1 MDSYGPETFQKKT
14 TDHFI
19 SYLVPLKWDCHHYF
33 NPTPFPS
40 SKAQH
45 SGPVSCRRQSLKLLL
60 FTGPPRETSMILD
73 FSQPPKMNECHLK
86 RNQFK
91 GIFIFQSSFFRGCI
105 MSFCLCWVIW
115 LIHGLPPLEQQDKVV
130 FIGFHWYFMVFPP
143 KETNPL
149 QTADFVIYDVPTT
162 GQIWLIHSV
171 ILPHTGAGLWVR
183 L

>member
-86 RNQFK
+86 RDQFK

-105 MSFCLCWVIW
+105 MSFCLCWAIW
-115 LIHGLPPLEQQDKVV
+115 LIHGPPPLEQQDKVV
-130 FIGFHWYFMVFPP
+130 FIGFHWYFMVFSTP
-143 KETNPL
+143 KKTKPITNSGFCQLWCSYRWTDLIDSLGDSTPHGRW
-149 QTADFVIYDVPTT
+149 FV
-162 GQIWLIHSV
+162 G
-171 ILPHTGAGLWVR
+171 
-183 L
+183 